1 MRHNQTQEL
10 KMSSGLDRLRSH
22 ENGFLNDQITQDS
35 QHCVPGNYCEINR
48 KTEAC
53 PLTSCVSKNG
63 ASGNPWKKRKV
74 DKEGKVKN
82 PRCSAGDIQITAL
95 PKLKIA

>member
-1 MRHNQTQEL
+1 
-10 KMSSGLDRLRSH
+10 MSSWGDMSRSH
-22 ENGFLNDQITQDS
+22 DNGFINDITTQS
-35 QHCVPGNYCEINR
+35 SHQFVQGNYCQIPI
-48 KTEAC
+48 KTQAC

-63 ASGNPWKKRKV
+63 ATGNPWKNRKV

-82 PRCSAGDIQITAL
+82 PRRSAGDIQITAL